1 MLRFL
6 EFDNRTRGKRLTV
19 TSVLLLALAS
29 AAPVLQAQDWDQI
42 NGRDKVHDPTGAWLM
57 TPGDQF
63 FVLITFQRGGTALLD
78 FQGEGA
84 FDPAAVNPPMP
95 PRNVQTLPEHGV
107 WQKTGWKSFVGTF
120 LALEA
125 GNDTRILAST
135 FFRFDKLQ
143 FTGRLSESGD
153 QMDLTIVFTFFNADG
168 KPNGEPSETVQFKG
182 VRVPLESSA
191 NMLPVPVVSPT
202 PAAP

>member
-1 MLRFL
+1 MLFFL
-6 EFDNRTRGKRLTV
+6 KPKTRYYAKMLTV

-29 AAPVLQAQDWDQI
+29 VTSVLQAQDWDQI

-95 PRNVQTLPEHGV
+95 RRNVQTLPEHGV